1 MSNTAQNTAAQIE
14 TTITITVTLKSENL
28 GDLECISGI
37 RDADGEPVAGEFCA
51 PGSNV
56 CVVTFA
62 DDAAG
67 TVEDRITD
75 ALEADNNVVEYV
87 SE

>member
-1 MSNTAQNTAAQIE
+1 MSNTTNQTAAQIE
-14 TTITITVTLKSENL
+14 TTITVTLKSENL
-28 GDLECISGI
+28 GDFEYLEGI
-37 RDADGEPVAGEFCA
+37 RDARGARLVGSFGET
-51 PGSNV
+51 GSNV

-67 TVEDRITD
+67 TVEDRLTD

-87 SE
+87 SSAE